1 MWKRTCVFYRRPF
14 VLPGSHPSCVVNFCY
29 VSPIRPFMVFEKE
42 FMLGKLFLKQG
53 KEQGKKGKNRME
65 REARKG
71 NTEDRKR
78 KERKGTERKGTTI

>member
-1 MWKRTCVFYRRPF
+1 
-14 VLPGSHPSCVVNFCY
+14 
-29 VSPIRPFMVFEKE
+29 MVFEKE